1 MNHISLIGRI
11 GKELAIEKFGD
22 KSYTKFSLA
31 VSDGKDAQGN
41 DLTDWFEC
49 IAWEKKAETLVKY
62 TAKGHQIAVQGKMKT
77 KKVEKDGKSITYYSV
92 NVSDFTFIQPKEQKP
107 EFDTG
112 KKVDISNDDL
122 PF

>member
-22 KSYTKFSLA
+22 KAYAKFSLA

-41 DLTDWFEC
+41 DITDWFEC

-62 TAKGHQIAVQGKMKT
+62 CGKGHMLAVQGKMKT
-77 KKVEKDGKSITYYSV
+77 KKVEKDGKTITYYSV
-92 NVSDFTFIQPKEQKP
+92 NVSDFTFIQPKEDKP
-107 EFDTG
+107 QFDTG
-112 KKVDISNDDL
+112 KKQVVQPDDL